1 MDVVFDH
8 TRLEIMHFTSTPVN
22 VIGVFYQKEGILT
35 AKNSLMLAY
44 LLGDVLLLTECPCMT
59 SVD

>member
-1 MDVVFDH
+1 MDVVFHH
-8 TRLEIMHFTSTPVN
+8 TRLEIMHSTSTPVN
-22 VIGVFYQKEGILT
+22 VIGVLYQKERILT

>member
-8 TRLEIMHFTSTPVN
+8 TRLEIMHSTSTPVN
-22 VIGVFYQKEGILT
+22 MIGVLYQKERILT

>member
-1 MDVVFDH
+1 MDVVFHH
-8 TRLEIMHFTSTPVN
+8 TRLEIMNSTSTPVN
-22 VIGVFYQKEGILT
+22 VIGVLYQKERILT